1 MKVTFLQIEQAFIRA
16 CNGES
21 VRSIASCL
29 GVTEGCLRHHF
40 RKSTSPKEIRRL
52 AYELFCTQQQFASLA
67 HSEKREVGR
76 RLKKALVREPS
87 RWLESVIE
95 RTPS

>member
-21 VRSIASCL
+21 VRSIASRL
-29 GVTEGCLRHHF
+29 GVTEGCLRFHF

-52 AYELFCTQQQFASLA
+52 AYELFHTQQLYAGLA
-67 HSEKREVGR
+67 LSEKREVGT
-76 RLKKALVREPS
+76 RLKKALVRTTS
-87 RWLESVIE
+87 AAS
-95 RTPS
+95 